1 MSRKEKL
8 PPELTAFEAELASLR
23 PDMGRL
29 DMGRLMF
36 LAGQE
41 SVERRPRRWM
51 TLAWPTAFTAMTGV
65 AAVLLVLLVSR
76 PQSEVVERI
85 VRVEVPVQVDDPTHA
100 TPDEPAT
107 ETAIASATE
116 DGQPTTHST
125 NDGYVHGLLASLFF
139 NRSSATDRIL
149 PTGRQLSYQELRDHL
164 IDNGIDS
171 WPMQTPARPHRTSQE
186 PITREELMQ
195 SLLSENG

>member
-29 DMGRLMF
+29 DTGRLMF

-41 SVERRPRRWM
+41 SVVRCPRRW
-51 TLAWPTAFTAMTGV
+51 TALAWPTAFTTMTGV

-85 VRVEVPVQVDDPTHA
+85 VQVEVPVQVDDPTHA

-107 ETAIASATE
+107 KTAIASAAE
-116 DGQPTTHST
+116 DEQPTTRLT
-125 NDGYVHGLLASLFF
+125 NRGPIHGLLAFIIPNRNQTPGIVSL
-139 NRSSATDRIL
+139 DR
-149 PTGRQLSYQELRDHL
+149 RNLSYQEFRDH
-164 IDNGIDS
+164 IVEHGIDS
-171 WPMQTPARPHRTSQE
+171 WLLQTPARPHRTSQE
-186 PITREELMQ
+186 PITREEWMQ